1 MNFPHLIWS
10 HNSFENWQ
18 KSYYQAIGRLNI
30 QIKWNQQHNQ
40 LPQSFKTIFKY
51 YQVYKLTVHCSWYLH
66 FSWVSLGSWLK
77 EFAREERRRSFQNWW
92 ASTCYLYF
100 SWLKYRMGKKKLSSS
115 AFKSKYF
122 WRIPLNF
129 SSQSTFVRDAPCLKK
144 LWLQG
149 LCWVLK

>member
-1 MNFPHLIWS
+1 
-10 HNSFENWQ
+10 
-18 KSYYQAIGRLNI
+18 
-30 QIKWNQQHNQ
+30 
-40 LPQSFKTIFKY
+40 
-51 YQVYKLTVHCSWYLH
+51 
-66 FSWVSLGSWLK
+66 
-77 EFAREERRRSFQNWW
+77 
-92 ASTCYLYF
+92 LYF

-149 LCWVLK
+149 LCWVLKYVVMCIGKEDWLLFLVYFSCYLKTCPKFWKIGEWAETFTLRRIYYSWACAEGGNH